1 MRRFVIGFVATASAL
16 FVLYWITEVTG
27 IFGAVNVLNAMLSGI
42 ILDLVGIATDRSG
55 SLLAFA
61 GSGMQVISECSG
73 IYAAIVFS
81 ASVLAFPTTWRAR
94 ATGVALGVV
103 AIFAVNVLRLV
114 TVGVTLAYRESLVP
128 WVHEYL
134 WQILF
139 VLVVA
144 GMFMLWIDKLTPRRQ
159 TAEKGST

>member
-1 MRRFVIGFVATASAL
+1 MRRFVIVFVATASAL

-27 IFGAVNVLNAMLSGI
+27 VFRTVNVLNAMLSGR
-42 ILDLVGIATDRSG
+42 ILDLVGITTQRSG

-81 ASVLAFPTTWRAR
+81 ASVVAFPATWRAR
-94 ATGVALGVV
+94 AAGVALGIT
-103 AIFAVNVLRLV
+103 AIFAINVLRLV
-114 TVGVTLAYRESLVP
+114 TVGITLAYRDSLVP
-128 WVHEYL
+128 FVHEYL

-144 GMFMLWIDKLTPRRQ
+144 GLFVLWIDKLTPRRRA
-159 TAEKGST
+159 AEKGST